1 MGIEYSKQSIV
12 LHDYFESAE
21 GGGRLC
27 LILARE
33 ILTDLGYGFKV
44 QNHPYFKNSA
54 FAGKEYDLR
63 SYTRLPIWRQY
74 KLARAFQ
81 RKTLFLK
88 DYDTVIYSGFYS
100 PLAIRNHWHGQNI
113 YYCHTP
119 PRFIYDQ
126 RDFYL
131 SLIPFWQR
139 PILLGLIRYLRPL
152 YEDALSRMDTII
164 TNSENVQSRIQKY
177 LGIDSRV
184 IYPPCETEKFNWLGQ
199 EDFYLSTARL
209 DPLKRVD
216 IVVKAFLDMPEKKL
230 KVVSGGPDMPK
241 IKKLA
246 QGAENIQ
253 VLGWADEK
261 MLVELVG
268 RCVATIYIPR
278 DEDFGM
284 APIESMAAGKP
295 VIGVAEGGLL
305 ETVVDWETGI
315 LIKAD
320 PSPEDVIK
328 AVQEMTAKR
337 AKDMRRVCEKRALRF
352 RTEVFAEKMNKIM
365 VSFQFQ

>member
-1 MGIEYSKQSIV
+1 MDIEHSNRSII

-27 LILARE
+27 LVLACE
-33 ILTDLGYGFKV
+33 FLTDLGYGFKV
-44 QNHPYFKNSA
+44 QNHPYFKSSQ

-81 RKTLFLK
+81 KKTLFLK
-88 DYDTVIYSGFYS
+88 EYDTVIYSGFYS
-100 PLAIRNHWHGQNI
+100 PLAIRNHGHRQNI

-139 PILLGLIRYLRPL
+139 PILLGLIRYLRPF
-152 YEDALSRMDTII
+152 YEDAVSRMDTII
-164 TNSENVQSRIQKY
+164 TNSENVQLRIQKY
-177 LGIDSRV
+177 LGIDSQ
-184 IYPPCETEKFNWLGQ
+184 IIHPPCETEKFNWLGQ
-199 EDFYLSTARL
+199 EDYYLSTARL

-230 KVVSGGPDMPK
+230 KVISGGPDMPK

-246 QGAENIQ
+246 QKAENIQ
-253 VLGWADEK
+253 VLGWVDER

-305 ETVVDWETGI
+305 ETVVDGETGI
-315 LIKAD
+315 LIKAA
-320 PSPEDVIK
+320 PSPEDVMQ
-328 AVQEMTAKR
+328 AVQEITAKR
-337 AKDMRRVCEKRALRF
+337 AKDMREACERQAKLF
-352 RTEVFAEKMNKIM
+352 DKDVFVNKIQEVFA
-365 VSFQFQ
+365 